1 MIQKQ
6 ASVIVQ
12 VDGSHN
18 FNCYPTGPHSAEYEV
33 FIQYFSQIVN
43 SLSVQTLSAHFV
55 AQNIISHP
63 DQLEILSIASPRK
76 AASLLLSR
84 ISSAVEAGVN
94 ESFYRFLDI
103 AEQYGGIDSK
113 NVSLAIKQSLFY
125 KAKGTKICIVFV
137 WVHL

>member
-1 MIQKQ
+1 
-6 ASVIVQ
+6 
-12 VDGSHN
+12 
-18 FNCYPTGPHSAEYEV
+18 
-33 FIQYFSQIVN
+33 
-43 SLSVQTLSAHFV
+43 LSAHFV
-55 AQNIISHP
+55 AQNIISQP
-63 DQLEILSIASPRK
+63 DQLEILSVTSPRK

-103 AEQYGGIDSK
+103 AEQYGGIDSR

-125 KAKGTKICIVFV
+125 KAKGTKIIIVFV